1 MRATIR
7 WHVLAI
13 MLALFVC
20 ADGRSPW
27 AQGRNEG
34 RWVGTWATA
43 LVARPQAPQGQTP
56 PAQPPAPN
64 AGPTSQTQT
73 GPTAPPQPP
82 QGRGGP
88 GAPPPLNFSN
98 QTLRQIV
105 HTSVGGDRIRVIFSN
120 VFGTAPLAIGA
131 ASVALREKEAAIF
144 PKSDRMLAFG
154 GSPSTVVPPGA
165 VVFSDPVNL
174 NVSPQA
180 DLAIDLYLPGDTAS
194 PSPVATHVGALQT
207 NFVSPAGNHVAAPDL
222 PVVTTTQA
230 WFFLARVEVVT
241 AERAGTI
248 VTFGDSITDGT
259 RSTVNT
265 NKRWPDYL
273 ARRLMKDGNG
283 ARWSVLN
290 AGMPGTAC

>member
-56 PAQPPAPN
+56 PAQPPPPN
-64 AGPTSQTQT
+64 AGPASQTQA

-88 GAPPPLNFSN
+88 GALPPLNFSN

-131 ASVALREKEAAIF
+131 ASVALREKEAAII

-154 GSPSTVVPPGA
+154 GSPSTVVPAGA

-180 DLAIDLYLPGDTAS
+180 DVAIVSTCPGIPRLVRH
-194 PSPVATHVGALQT
+194 PSQHT
-207 NFVSPAGNHVAAPDL
+207 
-222 PVVTTTQA
+222 
-230 WFFLARVEVVT
+230 
-241 AERAGTI
+241 
-248 VTFGDSITDGT
+248 
-259 RSTVNT
+259 
-265 NKRWPDYL
+265 
-273 ARRLMKDGNG
+273 
-283 ARWSVLN
+283 
-290 AGMPGTAC
+290 

>member
-1 MRATIR
+1 MHGATHS
-7 WHVLAI
+7 WH
-13 MLALFVC
+13 
-20 ADGRSPW
+20 GH
-27 AQGRNEG
+27 N
-34 RWVGTWATA
+34 
-43 LVARPQAPQGQTP
+43 PQGQTP
-56 PAQPPAPN
+56 PAQPLPPN

-88 GAPPPLNFSN
+88 GAPLPLNFSN

-131 ASVALREKEAAIF
+131 ASVGLREKEAAIF

-154 GSPSTVVPPGA
+154 GSPSTVVPAGA

-207 NFVSPAGNHVAAPDL
+207 NFVSPTGNHVAAHPTD
-222 PVVTTTQA
+222 
-230 WFFLARVEVVT
+230 
-241 AERAGTI
+241 
-248 VTFGDSITDGT
+248 DSVNTT
-259 RSTVNT
+259 RSSGWRAQIDPVKSSAAIISPNP
-265 NKRWPDYL
+265 NDV
-273 ARRLMKDGNG
+273 ARP
-283 ARWSVLN
+283 A
-290 AGMPGTAC
+290 